1 MERLKHNFTKWT
13 RGRAK
18 GQIAARAAGVIVIAV
33 VPGALVAWIAYRL
46 IRGYLPAD

>member
-1 MERLKHNFTKWT
+1 MGRLKHNIAKWT
-13 RGRAK
+13 QGRAR

-33 VPGALVAWIAYRL
+33 VPGALVAWLAYRV

>member
-1 MERLKHNFTKWT
+1 MRRLKHKITKWT
-13 RGRAK
+13 HGRAK

-33 VPGALVAWIAYRL
+33 VPGALVAWIAYRV